1 MVAIASRTLAS
12 AQTAAKALGIA
23 RAYGSYEELLADAAV
38 EVIYNP
44 LPNHLHVPLTLA
56 AVHAGKPVLCEKPMA
71 ISAAELDLLRPFA
84 TQVHIAEALMVR
96 HHPQWSEVRNLVRG
110 GAIGEL
116 RFMQLPFSYY
126 NVEADNIRNRADIG
140 GGALYDIGCYAIAAG
155 RWFFEA
161 DPQRAIAG
169 IDRDPA
175 FKTDSLASGVLD
187 FGAARQFVFTVSTQ
201 TARYQHIHLVGTQ
214 GRIEIE
220 TLFNAPQDA
229 PVRYHVDNNNPLDG
243 RGVRTVLVPAAAAA
257 ADPYQLQGDAFSQ
270 AVRKLPPT
278 AAALDDAAM
287 KLRVIEVLFASEES
301 GQFERV

>member
-23 RAYGSYEELLADAAV
+23 RAYGSCEELLADAAV

-110 GAIGEL
+110 GA
-116 RFMQLPFSYY
+116 
-126 NVEADNIRNRADIG
+126 
-140 GGALYDIGCYAIAAG
+140 LYDIGCYAIAPG

-201 TARYQHIHLVGTQ
+201 TARYQRIHIVGTQ

-243 RGVRTVLVPAAAAA
+243 SGVRTVLVPAA
-257 ADPYQLQGDAFSQ
+257 DQYQLQGEAFSY
-270 AVRKLPPT
+270 ALRKLPPT

-287 KLRVIEVLFASEES
+287 KLRVIEALFASEES
-301 GQFERV
+301 GRFEGV